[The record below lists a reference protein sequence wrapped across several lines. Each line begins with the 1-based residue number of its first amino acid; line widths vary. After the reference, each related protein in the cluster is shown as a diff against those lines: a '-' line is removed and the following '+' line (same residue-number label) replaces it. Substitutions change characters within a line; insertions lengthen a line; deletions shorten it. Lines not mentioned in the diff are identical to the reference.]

1 MNGTFGGCWCKG
13 DVTPVIIALQMT
25 SEAFRRAQVLRPEP
39 DRGFDLVNRCS
50 QNATLRWR
58 VRSDANSAEVTR
70 YVDQCVPVKLEKVP
84 MELLILLLE
93 KDGHLVTRQQIIE
106 RLWGNDVFVD
116 TEHGINTA
124 IRKIRQALKDDPDQP
139 RFMQTVTG
147 KGYRFVAAVANVENG
162 RSRQTPSFAACVG
175 PEAGTLSPD
184 HMDGGAIP
192 ISPLQRAAGRFSAA
206 PLRNIVLGTAVL
218 IFLPLLL
225 VAWSSGWLNR
235 SFVRASTVTV
245 QSVAVLPL
253 DNLSGDQEQD
263 FFADGMTDE
272 LITMLAKTSSLRV
285 CERENIKAALN
296 GTIAALGSQYVMSL
310 EAVNCR
316 SGDTL
321 AREQVTAGAKEKVL
335 PAFAPPLLG
344 FAKSSVSLLPR
355 SKSLTS

>member
-1 MNGTFGGCWCKG
+1 MIRTHLHHMNGRFGGCWC
-13 DVTPVIIALQMT
+13 
-25 SEAFRRAQVLRPEP
+25 
-39 DRGFDLVNRCS
+39 RGFS
-50 QNATLRWR
+50 PGSGFATGARPWLRSSSPLLSKRHTRWR

-139 RFMQTVTG
+139 RFVQTVTG

-218 IFLPLLL
+218 IFLALLI
-225 VAWSSGWLNR
+225 VAWSRGWLNR
-235 SFVRASTVTV
+235 SFVRTSTVTV

-285 CERENIKAALN
+285 CERENIKAAERN
-296 GTIAALGSQYVMSL
+296 
-310 EAVNCR
+310 NC
-316 SGDTL
+316 
-321 AREQVTAGAKEKVL
+321 
-335 PAFAPPLLG
+335 
-344 FAKSSVSLLPR
+344 SVGQPVR
-355 SKSLTS
+355 NVA

>member
-1 MNGTFGGCWCKG
+1 MIYFRPTEARFFVSSGLIKF
-13 DVTPVIIALQMT
+13 DEFALDRDRY
-25 SEAFRRAQVLRPEP
+25 ELLRAGR
-39 DRGFDLVNRCS
+39 
-50 QNATLRWR
+50 
-58 VRSDANSAEVTR
+58 
-70 YVDQCVPVKLEKVP
+70 PVKLEKAP

-124 IRKIRQALKDDPDQP
+124 IRKIRQALKDDSDQP
-139 RFMQTVTG
+139 RFVQTVTG

-162 RSRQTPSFAACVG
+162 RSSRLPASQRMWA
-175 PEAGTLSPD
+175 EAGTLSPD
-184 HMDGGAIP
+184 RMDGGAIP
-192 ISPLQRAAGRFSAA
+192 ISPLQRAAGRSSAGS
-206 PLRNIVLGTAVL
+206 LRNIVLGTAVL
-218 IFLPLLL
+218 IFLALLI
-225 VAWSSGWLNR
+225 VAWSRGWLNR
-235 SFVRASTVTV
+235 SFVRTSTVTI

-272 LITMLAKTSSLRV
+272 LITMLAKISSLRV

-321 AREQVTAGAKEKVL
+321 AREQVTADAKEKVL
-335 PAFAPPLLG
+335 PALAPPLLG
-344 FAKSSVSLLPR
+344 FAKS
-355 SKSLTS
+355 